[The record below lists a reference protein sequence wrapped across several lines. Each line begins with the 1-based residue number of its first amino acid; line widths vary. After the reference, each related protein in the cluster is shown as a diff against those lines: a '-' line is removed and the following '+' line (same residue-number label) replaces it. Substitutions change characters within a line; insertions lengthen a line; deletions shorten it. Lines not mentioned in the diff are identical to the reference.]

1 MRRIATP
8 AIAGLAI
15 FAVAACSADEGDFS
29 SEAESFI
36 EDEEEDVAQAM
47 GITFTDA
54 ACDEPASTDV
64 DTTFA
69 CTAVGSDGATY
80 DFLAT
85 IEGDNSFSIQPGA
98 AGAGGAPSGSTPTS
112 GAPTATTTTTG

>member
-15 FAVAACSADEGDFS
+15 FAVAAACSADEGDFS

-36 EDEEEDVAQAM
+36 EEEDGDVATQTGM
-47 GITFTDA
+47 TFTDA

-64 DTTFA
+64 DSTFA
-69 CTAVGSDGATY
+69 CTAVGSDGATFE
-80 DFLAT
+80 FLAT
-85 IEGDNSFSIQPGA
+85 ITGDNEFTISAGA
-98 AGAGGAPSGSTPTS
+98 PGAGGAPPAGS
-112 GAPTATTTTTG
+112 APPATTTG